1 MYYIRDNKANVIP
14 TRIVF
19 YDCESYINDK
29 KSYEEHVFRL
39 ATYRYYRLENGAY
52 RLAEEKTVYTP
63 SELWGSIAA
72 KAKNKVNLWVIAH
85 NQHYDF
91 FVSNGLNE
99 LRRLGYD
106 LETFSFENNLFYAR
120 LRNGTGSKITVVDSM
135 NYFKTSI
142 EEMGKRLGLPKLK
155 VDFKNANDSELQ
167 VYNKRDVEILAEFF
181 IKFLYWWRNNDL
193 GKFGISIPQC
203 ALHAYRHKF
212 MKTKILVHRDPAALE
227 LESRGYFGGR
237 CECFYVGAVEG
248 RKIYYLDV
256 NSMYP
261 FVMKNHKYPRRLLGI
276 IENPSLN
283 YLRKLTRT
291 HCVVCE
297 TELDTPENAYPL
309 KLNKLIFPVGRFTTV
324 LNTPEL
330 QYALYN
336 NHVVKANKCAVYEA
350 AQLFN
355 DYVEYFYRLKQDAE
369 KSGDALTRGFAKL
382 MLNSLYGKFGQ
393 QTKNYEPF
401 DYPALKEWGS
411 ELAIDAS
418 TGKVYKILFID
429 GRPYRRIDR
438 AKLAAYTFIAIAAH
452 VTSYARMVLWYMI
465 KSAGIENVYYCDT
478 DSIFVNEEGYD
489 RVKQYV
495 GDALG
500 ALKIEGVYDQAVF
513 MAPKMYVLGDMKKHK
528 GLTKNARPLAPNE
541 YEDIKFYRA
550 LTLLSKGIYDRV
562 IVEKIIKRFT
572 TTYDKGAVNPDGRV
586 RPWHIPQ
593 DLPRMTELGLVRDG
607 QQ

>member
-19 YDCESYINDK
+19 YDCEARINERK
-29 KSYEEHVFRL
+29 GFEEHVFRL

-63 SELWGSIAA
+63 RELWESIAS
-72 KAKNKVNLWVIAH
+72 KAKNKVNLWVVAH

-99 LRRLGYD
+99 LRRLGFN

-120 LRNGTGSKITVVDSM
+120 LRNGSGGKITVVDSM

-142 EEMGKRLGLPKLK
+142 EEMGKRLGVPKLK
-155 VDFKNANDSELQ
+155 VDFKNVSDEDLQ
-167 VYNKRDVEILAEFF
+167 VYNKRDVEILSEFF
-181 IKFLYWWRNNDL
+181 IRFLYWWRDNDL

-203 ALHAYRHKF
+203 ALHAYRHRF
-212 MKTKILVHRDPAALE
+212 MKTKILVHRDPAALD
-227 LESRGYFGGR
+227 LERRSYFGGR
-237 CECFYVGAVEG
+237 CECFYIGAVEG
-248 RKIYYLDV
+248 RKVYYLDV

-261 FVMKNHKYPRRLLGI
+261 FVMKYHKYPRRLLGI

-297 TELDTPENAYPL
+297 AELDTPENAYPL
-309 KLNKLIFPVGRFTTV
+309 KLSKLIFPVGRFTTV

-336 NHVVKANKCAVYEA
+336 NHVVKVSKCAVYEA

-355 DYVEYFYRLKQDAE
+355 DYVDYFYRLKQDAE
-369 KSGDALTRGFAKL
+369 RSGDALTRGFAKL

-393 QTKNYEPF
+393 QTKNYEPV
-401 DYPALKEWGS
+401 DYPPLKDWGS
-411 ELAIDAS
+411 ELAIDAQ
-418 TGKVYKILFID
+418 TGKVHKILFID
-429 GRPYRRIDR
+429 GRPYRRVDR
-438 AKLAAYTFIAIAAH
+438 AKLAAYTFIAVAAH
-452 VTSYARMVLWYMI
+452 VSSYARMVLWYMI
-465 KSAGIENVYYCDT
+465 KTAGIDNVYYCDT
-478 DSIFVNEEGYD
+478 DSIFVNEEGYE

-500 ALKIEGVYDQAVF
+500 ALKIEGVYDRAVF
-513 MAPKMYVLGDMKKHK
+513 MAPKMYVLGDMRKHK
-528 GLTKNARPLAPNE
+528 GLTKNARPIAPNE

-562 IVEKIIKRFT
+562 IVEKVIKRFT
-572 TTYDKGAVNPDGRV
+572 AAYDKGVVTPNGRV
-586 RPWHIPQ
+586 RPWRLPQ
-593 DLPRMTELGLVRDG
+593 DLQRMAELGLVRDA